1 MLKVDF
7 SDHFRIF
14 FSQDPVFVI
23 KREIKLF
30 TLSLKEKVL
39 KVDRGFSNTIKNP
52 NGACKTFLLIF
63 SNLCKMA
70 FQKLK
75 IKANFKT

>member
-30 TLSLKEKVL
+30 TLSLKEKYL
-39 KVDRGFSNTIKNP
+39 KLTGDSQI
-52 NGACKTFLLIF
+52 L
-63 SNLCKMA
+63 
-70 FQKLK
+70 LK
-75 IKANFKT
+75 IQMELIKHFYLDLVTFVKSHSKN

>member
-30 TLSLKEKVL
+30 TLSLKEKYL
-39 KVDRGFSNTIKNP
+39 KLTGDSQI
-52 NGACKTFLLIF
+52 L
-63 SNLCKMA
+63 
-70 FQKLK
+70 LK
-75 IKANFKT
+75 IQMELIKHFYLYLVTFVKSHSKN